1 MRVRVQL
8 EQSLRLL
15 APGPVTLAS
24 ARHKERYTV
33 TPIGWTAPLSNRP
46 PLVGIVVRPDRF
58 LHELITA
65 SGEFGLSIVTRDEAE
80 KVLRAGLISGRT
92 QEDKFLVT
100 GLRPVAGHR
109 IAAPLV
115 DEAIGHLECAVLRSV
130 ETGDHTLFVG
140 EVLIAEADETAFD
153 GFWCASDR
161 HPLHYLGGTRFA
173 ELGDRFEAS

>member
-1 MRVRVQL
+1 MRIRVPLDQA
-8 EQSLRLL
+8 LRLL
-15 APGPVTLAS
+15 TPGPVTLAS
-24 ARHKERYTV
+24 ALHKERFTV
-33 TPIGWTAPLSNRP
+33 TPIGWTTPLSNRP

-80 KVLRAGLISGRT
+80 PLLRAGLISGRA
-92 QEDKFLVT
+92 QPDKFSAT
-100 GLRPVAGHR
+100 GFRPVAGQR

-115 DEAIGHLECAVLRSV
+115 DQAIGHLECAVLRSV

-140 EVLIAEADETAFD
+140 EVLLAEADERAFD

-173 ELGDRFEAS
+173 PLGDRFEAA